1 MQFIH
6 LAIRDRRHSF
16 HRREVSDA
24 AVSDRCADFED
35 ALRSYRQ
42 LAMRGPARGH
52 ERAGER
58 EGEGEEADV
67 LPYSH
72 PLLYDRVLANYD
84 GCS

>member
-1 MQFIH
+1 MQYIH

-24 AVSDRCADFED
+24 AVSDRRADFED

-52 ERAGER
+52 ERAGE
-58 EGEGEEADV
+58 GEGEEADD
-67 LPYSH
+67 LHYAH